1 MTKITLVNYVTGSK
15 WVPLGCLQILA
26 ALRNEGYQVRFL
38 DLQIIE
44 IGGIHKSDFLF
55 DDSEYLLISTVSMM
69 LPWLFRTTEMIKG
82 KNPKRKIIL
91 GGPGVSPISEEILR
105 WVKSIDYIVE
115 GEGETAIIELIRAL
129 EKKHDLRHSL
139 KNIPNLVYREN
150 NHIIK
155 NKRMKRER
163 YNSHSTDYTDID
175 SNDYDIVSSII
186 TSYGCPYD
194 CSFCYNQNMWD
205 GKVQLKTLKQVF
217 DEVDYILRRYNLNH
231 IVFIDD
237 FFFLS
242 KKRCY
247 DFFNLYNLGKYEF
260 RYAILGARADSLDND
275 MLINLKKTNCVSL
288 SFGLESASNRIL
300 KKIYKKF
307 TIEKALQT
315 IHRARTYIPDISTS
329 FIIGFPFENLAEF
342 HHTIK
347 LATALYNEGLH
358 VILNFLRPQVGT
370 KIYDEYKNELFIRDF
385 CELIRPFEINE
396 EIKKII
402 EKNIILY
409 SWYYTY
415 KAPKLEEKIR
425 TYREINMKYIPIH
438 QRLMHMGI
446 Q

>member
-1 MTKITLVNYVTGSK
+1 MAKITLVNYVTGSK

-26 ALRNEGYQVRFL
+26 VLRNEGYQVRFL
-38 DLQIIE
+38 DLQTID
-44 IGGIHKSDFLF
+44 GGIHKSDFLF

-69 LPWLFRTTEMIKG
+69 LPWLFRITKIIKD
-82 KNPKRKIIL
+82 KNPERKIIL

-115 GEGETAIIELIRAL
+115 GEGETAIIELIRTL
-129 EKKHDLRHSL
+129 EKKHDLLHSL
-139 KNIPNLVYREN
+139 RDIPNLVYREN
-150 NHIIK
+150 NHIIRNRRIK
-155 NKRMKRER
+155 QRG
-163 YNSHSTDYTDID
+163 YNSHFADRIDID
-175 SNDYDIVSSII
+175 SNDYDVVSSII
-186 TSYGCPYD
+186 TSYGCPHD
-194 CSFCYNQNMWD
+194 CSFCYNQNMWG
-205 GKVQLKTLKQVF
+205 GKVQFKPLKQIF

-231 IVFIDD
+231 IVFVDD
-237 FFFLS
+237 LFFLS

-247 DFFNLYNLGKYEF
+247 DFFSLYNLGKYEF
-260 RYAILGARADSLDND
+260 RYVILGARADSLDDD

-300 KKIYKKF
+300 KKIDKKF

-315 IHRARTYIPDISTS
+315 INRARIYIPDISPS
-329 FIIGFPFENLAEF
+329 FIVGFPFENLAEF
-342 HHTIK
+342 HDTIK

-358 VILNFLRPQVGT
+358 VMMSLLRPQVGT
-370 KIYDEYKNELFIRDF
+370 KIYDEYKNELFRDF
-385 CELIRPFEINE
+385 RGVIRPFEIDE

-402 EKNIILY
+402 KENSILY

-415 KAPKLEEKIR
+415 KTPELEEKIR

-438 QRLMHMGI
+438 QRLMNLGV